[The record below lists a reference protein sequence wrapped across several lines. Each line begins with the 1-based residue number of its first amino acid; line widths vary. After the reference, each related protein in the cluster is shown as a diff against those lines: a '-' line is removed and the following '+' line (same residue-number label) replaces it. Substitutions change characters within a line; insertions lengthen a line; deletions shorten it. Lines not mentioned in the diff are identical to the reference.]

1 MGFKKERNVTGV
13 RKYWP
18 VIGFLML
25 IALAVMSWFL
35 APSAIA
41 LTRDIIPQFSGR
53 ELNPMVMRII
63 FTVVLTFLFGAVSAA
78 LLALLTPKPQIDV
91 REGDILKERQEMLR
105 KKELEKQ
112 RLRKINRELRGG
124 K

>member
-1 MGFKKERNVTGV
+1 MGFKKERNITGV

-18 VIGFLML
+18 VIGFLMV
-25 IALAVMSWFL
+25 IALAIISWFI
-35 APSAIA
+35 APSAIE
-41 LTRDIIPQFSGR
+41 LMRDIIPRFTGR

-63 FTVVLTFLFGAVSAA
+63 FTVVLTFLFGAISAA
-78 LLALLTPKPQIDV
+78 LLALLTPKPQINV
-91 REGDILKERQEMLR
+91 REGDMLKERQEMLR